1 MKNLLKQTVLSMNRV
16 TARLGVHVTPVH
28 HYSSLPNIAE
38 LRNSMDE
45 WRYPSELPGILVDLD
60 AQAENLKTMVAPFEP
75 EFRGNAMYKRAVAE
89 QYGPGYGPIE
99 AQALHGFLRH
109 NKPRHIIEVGSGV
122 STFCTLEAISKN
134 RDETG
139 EKCSMMCI
147 EPYPYDW
154 LKGSPDVT
162 LMPQRVQA
170 VDVSVY
176 NQLESGDLLFI
187 DSSHTVK
194 PGSDVN
200 HIILEVFPRL
210 KPGVFVH
217 VHDIYFPYD
226 FGRATLNTFLHWS
239 ETSLLRAFLTQ
250 NDHVEIVF
258 SLSHLFYER
267 QDVMKRVF
275 PEFDP
280 QPTNN
285 GLWTPSGSVF
295 DGSELHFPSSIYLR
309 TR

>member
-226 FGRATLNTFLHWS
+226 FNRTTLNTFLHWS
-239 ETSLLRAFLTQ
+239 ETSLLRAFLIQ

-285 GLWTPSGSVF
+285 GLRPPSGSAF
-295 DGSELHFPSSIYLR
+295 GGSELHFPSSIYLR